1 VTHPSLAAGL
11 LDIAEEEGIM
21 ETYAVVVGAEEI
33 PARLRAKAATL
44 HLDHTNVVR
53 VPLLTALIPLANRVV
68 CFTDIVLRSLP
79 ARDSVATTIRS
90 DMDTVDII
98 TTLVDTQD
106 IIETDL
112 KTAVVLVAEAAA
124 AARARVSKK
133 WRLISHNA
141 HPSNLSAV
149 QI

>member
-1 VTHPSLAAGL
+1 MTHPNLAAGL

-44 HLDHTNVVR
+44 A
-53 VPLLTALIPLANRVV
+53 ALIPLANRVV

-90 DMDTVDII
+90 GMDTVDII
-98 TTLVDTQD
+98 TTLVDTRDTTLVDTQD

-124 AARARVSKK
+124 ARANKK

>member
-1 VTHPSLAAGL
+1 MTHPNLAAGL
-11 LDIAEEEGIM
+11 LDIAEEEGIV

-44 HLDHTNVVR
+44 A
-53 VPLLTALIPLANRVV
+53 ALIPLANRVV

-90 DMDTVDII
+90 GMDTVEII
-98 TTLVDTQD
+98 TTLVNTQD
-106 IIETDL
+106 IFRGITETDL

-124 AARARVSKK
+124 ARANKK